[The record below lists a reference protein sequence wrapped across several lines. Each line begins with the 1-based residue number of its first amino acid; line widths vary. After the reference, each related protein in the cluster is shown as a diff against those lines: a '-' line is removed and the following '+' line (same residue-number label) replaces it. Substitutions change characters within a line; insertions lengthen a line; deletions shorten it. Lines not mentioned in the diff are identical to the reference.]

1 MGDSLTITYNAA
13 LGQSQLVGANRVYMH
28 STFETAPFSGPV
40 EPWVGNW
47 GVNDGLGLMTSLGND
62 LWEITINVNDYYG
75 IHPDSSINGLFMVFR
90 NANGT
95 ATGKDDLGNNIFVNL
110 SSSSPSSAFS
120 GVTAALSTSD
130 FNSIVWSTNEISNS
144 ISIQTPGT
152 YWVNISGDLGC
163 SQSDTIVVTS
173 AASPILQLG
182 PDRIICNN
190 QFISVSANGGFIS
203 YLWSNGSTS
212 QSLATAIPGTYT
224 LTATNA
230 AGCQAVDEITLTPNS
245 TPVTS
250 FSYVTS
256 GLIANFT
263 NETVGTG
270 TYSWDFNNDGT
281 IDNVVSGDVEFEYPA
296 SGQYTVRL
304 IVQNT
309 CGSDTAFASVTVSD
323 VGIPFVPS
331 AYSEMAFP
339 NPTKGSVNLISV
351 NDNDLFRL
359 RNTSGI
365 VISEWI
371 IAKKGSVEYQGFEGL
386 SSGIYLLERI
396 SNSGNSF
403 QRIVKIN

>member
-1 MGDSLTITYNAA
+1 
-13 LGQSQLVGANRVYMH
+13 
-28 STFETAPFSGPV
+28 
-40 EPWVGNW
+40 
-47 GVNDGLGLMTSLGND
+47 MTSLGND

-95 ATGKDDLGNNIFVNL
+95 ATGKDDLGNDIFVNL
-110 SSSSPSSAFS
+110 SSSIPSSAFS
-120 GVTAALSTSD
+120 GVTAALSTSG
-130 FNSIVWSTNEISNS
+130 FNSIIWSNNETSSS
-144 ISIQTPGT
+144 ISVLNPGT

-203 YLWSNGSTS
+203 YQWSNGSTS

-230 AGCQAVDEITLTPNS
+230 AGCQAVDEITFTANS

-250 FSYVTS
+250 FSHTTS
-256 GLIANFT
+256 GLTANFT

-281 IDNVVSGDVEFEYPA
+281 IDNESSSDVEFEYPA

-309 CGSDTAFASVTVSD
+309 CGADTAFASVTVSD
-323 VGIPFVPS
+323 VGISYVPS

-339 NPTKGSVNLISV
+339 NPTKGSVHLISV
-351 NDNDLFRL
+351 NDNDVFRL
-359 RNTSGI
+359 RNATGM

-371 IAKKGSVEYQGFEGL
+371 IEKKGRVEYQGFEGL

-396 SNSGNSF
+396 SNSGISF
-403 QRIVKIN
+403 QRIVKID